1 MHVQWTLYIN
11 TKCAKCSS
19 ECSAPASSLTP
30 IVLNPV
36 CQCPNN
42 HTPRCY
48 VLCKVLLCYVLSVFC
63 VLCLCFCFFYF
74 LCVCTSCVVC
84 ECVYMICCV
93 WTLCCWAW
101 RWVWRLVSY
110 DDRLTCAPQW
120 HLYPALS
127 NEPLTCVSFCICGL
141 VKGNFWI
148 YWHLFCIQR
157 GKKHNFG
164 FVLPECV
171 FHLKDWLQ
179 SVE

>member
-1 MHVQWTLYIN
+1 MQFWVFSSRLLVNAYCAQPCVPAAPITTLPG
-11 TKCAKCSS
+11 AM
-19 ECSAPASSLTP
+19 
-30 IVLNPV
+30 
-36 CQCPNN
+36 
-42 HTPRCY
+42 CY
-48 VLCKVLLCYVLSVFC
+48 VKYFCVMCCLCFVFC
-63 VLCLCFCFFYF
+63 VCVFVSSIF
-74 LCVCTSCVVC
+74 CVC
-84 ECVYMICCV
+84 VYKLCCV
-93 WTLCCWAW
+93 WMCVHDMLCVDIVLLSLEVGLAPGELWWQADL
-101 RWVWRLVSY
+101 R
-110 DDRLTCAPQW
+110 APQW

-171 FHLKDWLQ
+171 FHLKGWLQ